1 MWRDPFDLTLIQQ
14 ETSSLTMAI
23 PTISDIAG
31 ITAPPELRF
40 TPGGKSV
47 LSIRLAFN
55 DSKYDDQQSRWV
67 TTKTFY
73 VDAQAW
79 EQTAERLAEQLS
91 QGDQVYV
98 TGRIETQSWEDK
110 DGGKRSKPLLNVQS
124 VRKLAK
130 SEPAGSSRNNQNQG
144 FGGGGNTQ
152 SGNNVPPQED
162 PWATPG
168 VSNAGGWGNGP
179 DSEPPF

>member
-1 MWRDPFDLTLIQQ
+1 MQRDPFDLTQLQHQ
-14 ETSSLTMAI
+14 KETSSITMAI

-40 TPGGKSV
+40 TPGGKAV

-55 DSKYDDQQSRWV
+55 DSKYDEQQSKWV

-73 VDAQAW
+73 IDAQAW

-110 DGGKRSKPLLNVQS
+110 GGGKRSKPLLNVQS

-130 SEPAGSSRNNQNQG
+130 SEPAASSRNTPDQG
-144 FGGGGNTQ
+144 FGGGGNAV
-152 SGNNVPPQED
+152 SGNNVPED
-162 PWATPG
+162 PWATQPA
-168 VSNAGGWGNGP
+168 NAGGWDNAA